1 MFIRPFLS
9 RAFAKNTRAM
19 STIVGANGRVLP
31 LPDDMP
37 LMEHDPEIA
46 ELLLQEQRRQH
57 RGIELIASEN
67 FASRYA
73 MQM

>member
-1 MFIRPFLS
+1 
-9 RAFAKNTRAM
+9 M